1 VKKLYKEY
9 KDRKELLKAH
19 SHFICDANVMGQL
32 YNLLGKVF
40 SEKNNYPIPMNYS
53 SPSTL
58 ADGIKKVVDSTYMHL
73 KGKSITI
80 RFGHTSMRSND
91 VVDNVK
97 VGLEFALQKIQNGW
111 KGIQSIHV
119 KTSYSSA
126 LPIYSKNKSESL
138 EFIKSQIKEEG
149 SGSSK
154 EKTKV
159 EGSAKGK
166 AKEEGS
172 IKSKVE
178 SSAKDKAKVNGSV
191 KSKVEVSA
199 KDKANVEGSVK
210 SKGEGSAKRATMKSN
225 DDKGAAAQKE
235 SLKKKGSKDEARRPV
250 SAQRATVGTK
260 IVDKNEKSK
269 SKK

>member
-1 VKKLYKEY
+1 MSINDVKKLYKEY

-19 SHFICDANVMGQL
+19 SHFICDANIMGQL

-40 SEKNNYPIPMNYS
+40 SEKNNYPIPMNYN

-91 VVDNVK
+91 VVDNIK

-111 KGIQSIHV
+111 KDIQSIHV

-126 LPIYSKNKSESL
+126 LPVYSKNKSESL
-138 EFIKSQIKEEG
+138 EFVKSQIKEDD
-149 SGSSK
+149 SVK
-154 EKTKV
+154 EKAKAK
-159 EGSAKGK
+159 GGDSSAKEKAK
-166 AKEEGS
+166 AKEDAVKEKAKAKEDAAKEKAKEAAS
-172 IKSKVE
+172 KKSDDSEAIEENE
-178 SSAKDKAKVNGSV
+178 SSR
-191 KSKVEVSA
+191 
-199 KDKANVEGSVK
+199 
-210 SKGEGSAKRATMKSN
+210 KR
-225 DDKGAAAQKE
+225 G
-235 SLKKKGSKDEARRPV
+235 GRRPA
-250 SAQRATVGTK
+250 SAQPAAVGTK
-260 IVDKNEKSK
+260 IVDKKEKTK

>member
-1 VKKLYKEY
+1 MKKLYKEY

-19 SHFICDANVMGQL
+19 SHFICDANIMGQL

-91 VVDNVK
+91 VVDNIK

-111 KGIQSIHV
+111 KDIQSIHV

-126 LPIYSKNKSESL
+126 LPVYSKNKSESL
-138 EFIKSQIKEEG
+138 DFIKSQIKEDGAKEAAATKKREAG
-149 SGSSK
+149 AGKESSSK
-154 EKTKV
+154 R
-159 EGSAKGK
+159 GGGPA
-166 AKEEGS
+166 
-172 IKSKVE
+172 
-178 SSAKDKAKVNGSV
+178 
-191 KSKVEVSA
+191 
-199 KDKANVEGSVK
+199 
-210 SKGEGSAKRATMKSN
+210 
-225 DDKGAAAQKE
+225 
-235 SLKKKGSKDEARRPV
+235 
-250 SAQRATVGTK
+250 SAQPAPVGTK
-260 IVDKNEKSK
+260 IVDKKGKTK

>member
-1 VKKLYKEY
+1 MKKLYKEY

-19 SHFICDANVMGQL
+19 SHFICDANIMGQL

-91 VVDNVK
+91 VVDNIK

-111 KGIQSIHV
+111 KDIQSIHV

-126 LPIYSKNKSESL
+126 LPVYSKNKSESL
-138 EFIKSQIKEEG
+138 DFIKSQIKEDGAKEAAATKKRETG
-149 SGSSK
+149 AGKESSSK
-154 EKTKV
+154 R
-159 EGSAKGK
+159 GGGPA
-166 AKEEGS
+166 
-172 IKSKVE
+172 
-178 SSAKDKAKVNGSV
+178 
-191 KSKVEVSA
+191 
-199 KDKANVEGSVK
+199 
-210 SKGEGSAKRATMKSN
+210 
-225 DDKGAAAQKE
+225 
-235 SLKKKGSKDEARRPV
+235 
-250 SAQRATVGTK
+250 SAQPAPVGTK
-260 IVDKNEKSK
+260 IVDKKGKTK